1 LYLNGRPFQKF
12 VHGIIPLIFLKGRN
26 FPEKLSHSQYGPDDY
41 IFYEG
46 DIGQEIYIVYAG
58 ELDIVD
64 AMEHESIATFRRGSY
79 FGENALVEGSERRTF
94 SVRSRGWSDVCCLKV
109 SDIKCIVND
118 FPELAKSIAFTAKVR
133 FARLEVAINS
143 HKVLRRA
150 KARSQGSAN
159 VSGKKLLVVI
169 AMFAEQELGMKK
181 LKDTLSGE
189 PGAPGKGVNKANP
202 QKGKHATREEIEMMG
217 DLRASVLNNSTG
229 RFMAQRVFER
239 GVKDY
244 DWSWDWVDGKT
255 KVRAHVKT
263 EL

>member
-1 LYLNGRPFQKF
+1 MVLAFSYFWKDENS
-12 VHGIIPLIFLKGRN
+12 
-26 FPEKLSHSQYGPDDY
+26 PEKLSHSQHGPDDY

-46 DIGQEIYIVYAG
+46 DIGQEIYVVYAG

-64 AMEHESIATFRRGSY
+64 VMEHESISTFRRGTY

-109 SDIKCIVND
+109 SDIKCIVKD
-118 FPELAKSIAFTAKVR
+118 FPELAKCIACTAKVR

-150 KARSQGSAN
+150 KARSQGF
-159 VSGKKLLVVI
+159 VSGKKLLTVI
-169 AMFAEQELGMKK
+169 AMFAEQELGMKR
-181 LKDTLSGE
+181 LQDT
-189 PGAPGKGVNKANP
+189 KGVHKP
-202 QKGKHATREEIEMMG
+202 HMEKGRSSREEIEMMG
-217 DLRASVLNNSTG
+217 DLRSSVFHISTG
-229 RFMAQRVFER
+229 RFLAQRVFER

-255 KVRAHVKT
+255 KEIGRVKT